1 MLKVS
6 CGELRDVDLRIFQDD
21 MTPAQLAALPAFAPP
36 PGGRNW
42 RMSEAAV
49 VSVLREEEEEP
60 TSGVITIQ
68 DLLRDLGAPS
78 VGYRGKSSRALEA

>member
-6 CGELRDVDLRIFQDD
+6 SGKLRDVELRIFQDD

-36 PGGRNW
+36 PDGRNW

-49 VSVLREEEEEP
+49 VSILREEEP

-78 VGYRGKSSRALEA
+78 VGYRGNSSRAFEA